1 MRGGTGEKKSE
12 HVVHPHPWVCH
23 ATKTTDQGTT
33 RYNSLE
39 GKSFFQTNFGVNFFL
54 LEEMHPFTRQTHKVV
69 STKVEIKYGVRV
81 SGWLP
86 GGGELKAKQDG
97 VVLPGAS
104 RLSLGRG
111 GNWSITDQAAD
122 RTRVGIGGRVTPT
135 GQMDIWTQCHGF
147 SSFRKVLHLKTLRLF
162 F

>member
-1 MRGGTGEKKSE
+1 M
-12 HVVHPHPWVCH
+12 
-23 ATKTTDQGTT
+23 
-33 RYNSLE
+33 
-39 GKSFFQTNFGVNFFL
+39 L
-54 LEEMHPFTRQTHKVV
+54 LKEMHPFTRQTHKVL
-69 STKVEIKYGVRV
+69 STKVEIKYGVGV

-135 GQMDIWTQCHGF
+135 GQMDIWTQRHGF
-147 SSFRKVLHLKTLRLF
+147 SSFSPSSEDVQTVFLKLNA
-162 F
+162 